1 MAKAVT
7 KSEAMTGIGLSQQ
20 NMSESWIERIEFTI
34 ALFIQLSIFI
44 IVVSA
49 LINRQWLT
57 AFSGTVVFSLSFAP
71 PIMERQ
77 LRVRLPVEITLL
89 TCVFLYASFALGEI
103 RDFYERLWWWDLV
116 LHSSSALV
124 IGLIGFLGFY
134 VFYMTYRIRIAPI
147 YVAGIT
153 FGTAITVGTL
163 WEIFEFL
170 IDLSFDLNMQRSG
183 LMDTMTDL
191 IVNAAGAFTAAAV
204 GYYYVRHGD
213 ELMGRRLIRT
223 LVERSRNRRRST
235 MTKTNEASKM
245 SPGAH

>member
-34 ALFIQLSIFI
+34 AVLIQLSIFI
-44 IVVSA
+44 IAISA

-57 AFSGTVVFSLSFAP
+57 AFSGAVVFLLYFAP
-71 PIMERQ
+71 TIIQRQ
-77 LRVRLPVEITLL
+77 VRVRLPVEITLFI
-89 TCVFLYASFALGEI
+89 CVFLYASFALGEI

-116 LHSSSALV
+116 LHSLSALV
-124 IGLIGFLGFY
+124 IGLIGFLGIY

>member
-34 ALFIQLSIFI
+34 AVLIQLSIFI
-44 IVVSA
+44 IAISA

-57 AFSGTVVFSLSFAP
+57 AFSGAVVFLLSFAP
-71 PIMERQ
+71 TIIQRQ
-77 LRVRLPVEITLL
+77 VRVRLPVEITLFI
-89 TCVFLYASFALGEI
+89 CVFLYASFALGEI

-116 LHSSSALV
+116 LHSLSALV
-124 IGLIGFLGFY
+124 IGLIGFLGIY